1 MKRLI
6 AVLFQRCP
14 VCLEGKVFKSL
25 LGTNTNC
32 PVCGIKFERET
43 GYFLNAMFIAY
54 TMGFLLV
61 IPLAVLLYLWNASIL
76 LFTIVIIG
84 FFVVAWPLFFRYSR
98 ILWMHAD
105 QLMDPRPRQ
114 SKIADATH
122 LQDALHFASPPVD
135 PSTGMSQVATM
146 SAPVDITSTTITSP
160 K

>member
-6 AVLFQRCP
+6 AVLLQRCP

-25 LGTNTNC
+25 WGTNTNC

-61 IPLAVLLYLWNASIL
+61 IPLAVLLYIWNVSIL
-76 LFTIVIIG
+76 VFTIVIIG
-84 FFVVAWPLFFRYSR
+84 FFVIASPILFSYSR

-105 QLMDPRPRQ
+105 HLMHRRQ
-114 SKIADATH
+114 REP
-122 LQDALHFASPPVD
+122 SP
-135 PSTGMSQVATM
+135 
-146 SAPVDITSTTITSP
+146 
-160 K
+160 